1 MIKGVKIINVS
12 ILNNNS
18 NITSNKICKLIV
30 TLTYIIEAIV
40 IANESIVH
48 NRIWFNNAEAVI
60 TLCIISSL
68 FVLSV

>member
-48 NRIWFNNAEAVI
+48 NRI
-60 TLCIISSL
+60 
-68 FVLSV
+68 